1 MADGPSVGQGASSR
15 SAMWVS
21 VDGRF
26 AITGQPFARFPTGVP
41 QLDDGDRPFQF
52 DEAHDPF
59 GSYKKKSPVKI
70 HLARSDLHL

>member
-26 AITGQPFARFPTGVP
+26 AIPGPPFACFPILVP
-41 QLDDGDRPFQF
+41 QLDAGDRPFQF
-52 DEAHDPF
+52 DEAHDHF
-59 GSYKKKSPVKI
+59 GG
-70 HLARSDLHL
+70 D